1 MLWQS
6 SRDKAINGKQYSQAV
21 RLHKCVYEAI
31 LKEFQS
37 SVHSLPALNLEQL
50 KLELNQEELERVM
63 TNREFQG
70 FREQFQVYVQG
81 IKEKG
86 SNLGK
91 FWLPYLELCE
101 LMLNLAMR
109 CALVAWSC
117 TCLALNR

>member
-1 MLWQS
+1 M
-6 SRDKAINGKQYSQAV
+6 
-21 RLHKCVYEAI
+21 RLL

-50 KLELNQEELERVM
+50 KLQLNQEEFERVM
-63 TNREFQG
+63 TNREFQE

-101 LMLNLAMR
+101 LMLNLTMHR
-109 CALVAWSC
+109 ALVAWSC